1 MFENP
6 RRSRQPRN
14 FTTNVPK
21 ILDLKSSSEQI
32 FCRKLS
38 LGAPE
43 KNRIGWQFTKC
54 MVCLFLQADSELCS
68 FFRKYVQEF
77 RPELSSAQEK
87 NDFLFVVSMPVYWI
101 EIASHTRTHRIPH
114 WSKIPVTFWSP
125 WPFKPVNSAICSWN
139 SLFASIYYYIGS
151 LNLLCALSFQNAN
164 GQPYSGSSFS
174 KHMKNLMIRLTGRE
188 VSINTLRSSFLT
200 WAYSQR

>member
-1 MFENP
+1 M
-6 RRSRQPRN
+6 
-14 FTTNVPK
+14 
-21 ILDLKSSSEQI
+21 LDLKSSSGQI

-43 KNRIGWQFTKC
+43 KKKNRIGWQFTKC

-174 KHMKNLMIRLTGRE
+174 KHLKNLMIRLTGRE